1 MLELKSQINL
11 FLLKKIKKI
20 ILLCKTTYII
30 KFKEFYNKH
39 DLNPKINSIAPST
52 LTKFNTSFL
61 TSSLDT
67 RAFSKLWF

>member
-1 MLELKSQINL
+1 MQD
-11 FLLKKIKKI
+11 
-20 ILLCKTTYII
+20 YIYHQ
-30 KFKEFYNKH
+30 FKEFYNKH

>member
-11 FLLKKIKKI
+11 FLLKK
-20 ILLCKTTYII
+20 I